1 MYTPLYNV
9 EDPNYGSKT
18 TKDYLWV
25 CLAEEL
31 NNKGVVCEG
40 KFDYKLHFMQQDFR
54 QRRKVGIQNTDRW
67 TGQVPQE
74 EDPEWW
80 GSQNL

>member
-31 NNKGVVCEG
+31 NSKGVACEG
-40 KFDYKLHFMQQDFR
+40 KFDCKRSFHTSELQAKTQS
-54 QRRKVGIQNTDRW
+54 RRSKYW
-67 TGQVPQE
+67 
-74 EDPEWW
+74 
-80 GSQNL
+80 